1 MSFLRRA
8 TAGGGEAMTAATFDA
23 DVIISGAGPSGLMV
37 GCETALGGASTI
49 ILEKRSG
56 PHLTR
61 AGTLAPR
68 VLEIFASRG
77 IIDTVMARAYE
88 LHADPRT
95 PNGIWAGL
103 PGIDYRSLDTDY
115 PYVIMF
121 PQIETEQLLASHFQ
135 NLGGEI
141 RLKSEVTGLEQDEDG
156 VTVHYRH
163 DDGNAHSLR
172 ARYLVGCDGS
182 RSAVR
187 SAAGID
193 FIGEP
198 AHRVAINV
206 DALSDNPYPTNLT
219 VSNSEHGWAMTYPL
233 RKGLTRFAMIDAA
246 TCRDMSGKQPS
257 LEQAKAMLRRVHGSD
272 FGIQEVNSINTFHD
286 ALYMAQQLRKGRV
299 FLVGES
305 VRVHYPASGVGMQF
319 CLQDAF
325 NLGWKLAYATRNDGP
340 DWLLDSFTTER
351 LPEINRLLDN
361 VRTQCAIQF
370 NFDREHVALK
380 NRLETEFLTIKDV
393 NRAICTELAG
403 LSARYPCAQASHDSV
418 GRRFPNLA
426 LKTNTHGA
434 DSVFSLLRSQKFAL
448 LDLTAQSSLP
458 GIDAGL
464 PIVAAATATPASG
477 DFQGI
482 ASVLVRPDGHVAWV
496 GDLPFSRYLPQAELE
511 EWLPS
516 AASRPLRASNHA

>member
-1 MSFLRRA
+1 
-8 TAGGGEAMTAATFDA
+8 MTTATFDA
-23 DVIISGAGPSGLMV
+23 DVIVSGAGPSGLMV

-49 ILEKRSG
+49 ILEKRDG

-77 IIDTVMARAYE
+77 IIDAVTARAYE
-88 LHADPRT
+88 LHSDPRT

-103 PGIDYRSLDTDY
+103 PGIDYTALETEY
-115 PYVIMF
+115 PYVMMF
-121 PQIETEQLLASHFQ
+121 PQIETEQLLARHFES
-135 NLGGEI
+135 LGGEI
-141 RLKSEVTGLEQDEDG
+141 RLKSEVTGLEQDEEG
-156 VTVHYRH
+156 VTVRYR
-163 DDGNAHSLR
+163 DGEGRERKLR

-187 SAAGID
+187 TAADIAFVGD
-193 FIGEP
+193 P
-198 AHRVAINV
+198 ASRIAINV
-206 DALSDNPYPTNLT
+206 DAFTDNPYPRNLT
-219 VSNSEHGWAMTYPL
+219 VSNSENGWAMTYPL
-233 RKGLTRFAMIDAA
+233 RNGLTRFAMIDAA
-246 TCRDMSGKQPS
+246 TCRDMSDEQPS

-272 FGIQEVNSINTFHD
+272 FGIREVNSINKFHD
-286 ALYMAQQLRKGRV
+286 ALYLAQQLRKGRV

-325 NLGWKLAYATRNDGP
+325 NLGWKLAYAVRNEGP
-340 DWLLDSFTTER
+340 RWLLDSFTTER

-380 NRLETEFLTIKDV
+380 KRLEADFLTIPEV
-393 NRAICTELAG
+393 NRRICEELAG
-403 LSARYPCAQASHDSV
+403 LSVRYPSADATHDIV

-426 LKTNTHGA
+426 LKNDRHGT

-448 LDLTAQSSLP
+448 IDLTGRSSLP
-458 GIDAGL
+458 AVDDGL
-464 PIVAAATATPASG
+464 PVVAASLQMPASG
-477 DFQGI
+477 SYRGI
-482 ASVLVRPDGHVAWV
+482 ASALVRPDGHVAWV
-496 GDLPFSRYLPQAELE
+496 GELPLDRYLPQAEVA
-511 EWLPS
+511 EWVPS
-516 AASRPLRASNHA
+516 AASRPLRATASA